1 MYPDP
6 HVRPLDRRRHST
18 DTTRACVVLP
28 FSRKLQTF
36 ARSLLS
42 LLLACALQPL
52 SESLQCL
59 SLDHLA
65 EREGGPS
72 SNIADAMAGRVR

>member
-18 DTTRACVVLP
+18 DTTRAYATLP
-28 FSRKLQTF
+28 FSRQLQAL
-36 ARSLLS
+36 ARSLVSLPSPCARLS
-42 LLLACALQPL
+42 LREALQCP
-52 SESLQCL
+52 